1 MLVQGS
7 RLGEIH
13 IFRRR
18 QPIPR
23 RYVAVCSGI
32 LDSVN
37 KLSMATLLD
46 SLEVFLQVNG
56 TSRRA
61 DHLAVCGFQTN
72 LWMTTL
78 YLSHACLKVAAAMPG
93 QEALGDIGS
102 IIYYII
108 MQCKL
113 SRVQLTA
120 VPTATSPWYHKLQ
133 TGCVCLI
140 NSFQRISLITPRET
154 SNTGTTVTIKYTSL
168 EAIGVQGI

>member
-1 MLVQGS
+1 
-7 RLGEIH
+7 
-13 IFRRR
+13 
-18 QPIPR
+18 
-23 RYVAVCSGI
+23 
-32 LDSVN
+32 
-37 KLSMATLLD
+37 MATLLD
-46 SLEVFLQVNG
+46 SLEAFLQVNG

-78 YLSHACLKVAAAMPG
+78 YLSHACLKVAAAISG

-120 VPTATSPWYHKLQ
+120 VPTATSP
-133 TGCVCLI
+133 VAVV
-140 NSFQRISLITPRET
+140 P
-154 SNTGTTVTIKYTSL
+154 
-168 EAIGVQGI
+168 